1 MQQTEYA
8 DRVAANGAE
17 AVAKEFGLHRIG
29 ARPKLG
35 QYLKS
40 LWARR
45 QFLWS
50 LSTAKAYAQNRDNH
64 LGQLWSVLNPLLW
77 AAVYGLIFGL
87 IMGGRQ
93 NMTATEYI
101 PFLVVGIFV
110 FRYMGSCMTT
120 GAKAIQ
126 GNISLVRSLHF
137 PRAIMPISV
146 ALSELIILL
155 PGLAVMGVII
165 IACGQGPG
173 WSWLLFPA
181 VVLLFWMFGMG
192 LALIM
197 ARLVV
202 QVRDLANLLQFI
214 NRLLFYTS
222 GVIFPIDRFAER
234 FQELGIEWVQIVGL
248 YQPFAV
254 YLTLARTSL
263 TDYQVLDKLG
273 EPVSMAPYWGFG
285 VGYSLLFLIVGF
297 IFFWRAEERYGRD

>member
-8 DRVAANGAE
+8 DRVAADGAK
-17 AVAKEFGLHRIG
+17 AVAEELGLHRIG

-35 QYLKS
+35 QYIKS
-40 LWARR
+40 LWGRR
-45 QFLWS
+45 QFLWN
-50 LSTAKAYAQNRDNH
+50 LSTAKAYAQNRDTY
-64 LGQLWSVLNPLLW
+64 LGQLWNVLNPLLW

-87 IMGGRQ
+87 LLGGRRG
-93 NMTATEYI
+93 MTASEYI
-101 PFLVVGIFV
+101 PFLVIGIFV
-110 FRYMGSCMTT
+110 FRYMGSCMMT

-146 ALSELIILL
+146 ALTELIILL
-155 PGLAVMGVII
+155 PGLVVVGVII
-165 IACGQGPG
+165 VAFGQGPG
-173 WSWLLFPA
+173 LSWFLFPA
-181 VVLLFWMFGMG
+181 VVLLFWMFGTG
-192 LALIM
+192 LSLIM

-214 NRLLFYTS
+214 NRLLFYAS
-222 GVIFPIDRFAER
+222 GVIFPIDRFADR
-234 FQELGIEWVQIVGL
+234 FQELGIEWVQAVGL

-263 TDYQVLDKLG
+263 TEYQVLDELG
-273 EPVSMAPYWGFG
+273 EPVPMLPYWGFG
-285 VGYSLLFLIVGF
+285 VGYALLFLILGF